1 MINNLFYKIKFNYD
15 VIMLNKDVYVGLY
28 WINKEVE
35 DIS

>member
-15 VIMLNKDVYVGLY
+15 VIMLNKYVYVGLY